1 MPACVRAWRERRCPE
16 LPPLA
21 AHPAAASA
29 GVTKIAVINFQ
40 GAVAQTNEGQRNFS
54 ELQKKFDPKR
64 TQLKSLQDKIDSDKK
79 QLQASGDKLS
89 DAERQAR
96 LKSIDDEEKEYQ
108 RTGEDASNDFQQEM
122 QQTYAQLAE
131 KVYGTAPVL
140 RRAERLHRRAGRRGQ
155 PAAGPYRPLGKQ
167 EHRYHRSRD
176 SGLQREVRYPCPNL
190 RSVSASSGSDALQ
203 RASCARILLPPS
215 VTSSRRNR
223 NFAERAPSLGALAFW
238 FAPAGRDSGQEPCPE
253 LWKKMWNTGS
263 PLARIPMRKC
273 CIEVMPLQRYLSY
286 PVDS

>member
-1 MPACVRAWRERRCPE
+1 MKRFKLGS
-16 LPPLA
+16 LPLVCLLASGLGASAVAQSAAAA
-21 AHPAAASA
+21 AHPAAASRA

-131 KVYGTAPVL
+131 KVYGTLQSYAEQNGYTVVLDAAASQQQAPIVL
-140 RRAERLHRRAGRRGQ
+140 WANKSTDITAAVIQAYNAKSGI
-155 PAAGPYRPLGKQ
+155 PAPT
-167 EHRYHRSRD
+167 
-176 SGLQREVRYPCPNL
+176 
-190 RSVSASSGSDALQ
+190 SVPSAPAPAPTHSSAPHPPASS
-203 RASCARILLPPS
+203 
-215 VTSSRRNR
+215 
-223 NFAERAPSLGALAFW
+223 APH
-238 FAPAGRDSGQEPCPE
+238 Q
-253 LWKKMWNTGS
+253 
-263 PLARIPMRKC
+263 
-273 CIEVMPLQRYLSY
+273 
-286 PVDS
+286 

>member
-1 MPACVRAWRERRCPE
+1 MKRLKLGS
-16 LPPLA
+16 LPLVCLLA
-21 AHPAAASA
+21 SGLGASAVAQSAAAGASGAASA

-131 KVYGTAPVL
+131 KVYGTLQSYAEQNGYTVVLDAAASQQQAPIVL
-140 RRAERLHRRAGRRGQ
+140 WANKSTDITAAVIQAYNAKSGI
-155 PAAGPYRPLGKQ
+155 PAPT
-167 EHRYHRSRD
+167 
-176 SGLQREVRYPCPNL
+176 
-190 RSVSASSGSDALQ
+190 SVPSAPTPAPTHSSAPHPPASS
-203 RASCARILLPPS
+203 
-215 VTSSRRNR
+215 
-223 NFAERAPSLGALAFW
+223 
-238 FAPAGRDSGQEPCPE
+238 
-253 LWKKMWNTGS
+253 S
-263 PLARIPMRKC
+263 PH
-273 CIEVMPLQRYLSY
+273 Q
-286 PVDS
+286 